1 MENLPN
7 QTPHPSFA
15 GGIHHVNRVLLAAP
29 GTIVL
34 RGLPNHLPA
43 QRAVMD
49 LARPA
54 EDVVVVSYL
63 VITTDTNKTAFL
75 SINISAWLHFLR
87 LYAMSNLVF
96 R

>member
-34 RGLPNHLPA
+34 RALPNHLPA

-54 EDVVVVSYL
+54 EDMVVVP
-63 VITTDTNKTAFL
+63 
-75 SINISAWLHFLR
+75 
-87 LYAMSNLVF
+87 NLVVTTETTQRF
-96 R
+96 RLSTSWPGYIF

>member
-1 MENLPN
+1 
-7 QTPHPSFA
+7 
-15 GGIHHVNRVLLAAP
+15 
-29 GTIVL
+29 
-34 RGLPNHLPA
+34 
-43 QRAVMD
+43 MD
-49 LARPA
+49 LASPA